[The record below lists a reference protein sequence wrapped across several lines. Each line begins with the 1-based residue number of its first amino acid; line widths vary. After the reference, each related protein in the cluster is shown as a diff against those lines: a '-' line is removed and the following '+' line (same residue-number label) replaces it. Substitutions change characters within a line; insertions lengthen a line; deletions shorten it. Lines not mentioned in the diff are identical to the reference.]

1 MIKDENAIK
10 RHLVARGEHCN
21 AIKAQFGT
29 KQTLLAQLQ
38 RNYVD
43 LLEQI
48 DQKWVSK
55 DIKLNM
61 ILHLQT
67 RARWYKA
74 IKDKIRTLLLL
85 VK

>member
-1 MIKDENAIK
+1 MIKDENSIK
-10 RHLVARGEHCN
+10 KHLVARGEHCN

-48 DQKWVSK
+48 DQ
-55 DIKLNM
+55 NM
-61 ILHLQT
+61 
-67 RARWYKA
+67 
-74 IKDKIRTLLLL
+74 
-85 VK
+85 